1 MHFKKM
7 KTCAAWIAAGVLL
20 SSRAFAQSKIGFV
33 DSQKILNG
41 YEGAQDAM
49 KELDTENNNWGQE
62 LQKMNDNYNSM
73 KEEIEQQSLLLSE
86 AKRKEKAQ
94 ELENLAKEI
103 QQYRD
108 KKWGEGGDYFRKRE
122 EALRPIFD
130 KINQAVS
137 TVADDNKIDII
148 FDSVNGNILYALPKY
163 DMTEDVLEEL
173 TNMDAE
179 SKKTQKP

>member
-1 MHFKKM
+1 MKK
-7 KTCAAWIAAGVLL
+7 KSCAGCVAAVVLIHSWIFGQ
-20 SSRAFAQSKIGFV
+20 SRIGFV
-33 DSQKILNG
+33 DSQKILTG

-49 KELDTENNNWGQE
+49 KEIDTENNNWGQE
-62 LQKMNDNYNSM
+62 LQKMNDHYNTM

-130 KINQAVS
+130 KINQAVA

-173 TNMDAE
+173 TSMDAD
-179 SKKTQKP
+179 SKKAQKP